1 MSKPTLEK
9 NGYLLLNNPNLENN
23 YKLSNENSIL
33 GSNEHY
39 LLFGEL
45 QVYNSIRVEGELTI
59 LKGNQYLYDLNRDI
73 NYNQNIYGPIVINQ
87 EINIV
92 KELSV
97 L

>member
-9 NGYLLLNNPNLENN
+9 NGYLLLNNPNFENN